1 MGRKIK
7 QLEISID
14 IDNVKSKMNQFKKR
28 LTYTMTHPEESSAF
42 DAETIRIILEDLD
55 DVSRN
60 ILLVHFGAC
69 DADYNYSSQVFNC
82 SKCTLQGRIEKILKY
97 IKEHNDTPKTT
108 YNLPRDSDYC

>member
-1 MGRKIK
+1 MTRGRKERILTLPDDLK
-7 QLEISID
+7 GTLRD
-14 IDNVKSKMNQFKKR
+14 FKDAIYER
-28 LTYTMTHPEESSAF
+28 MMDPTLSSEF

-55 DVSRN
+55 DASRN

-97 IKEHNDTPKTT
+97 IKEHNDIPKTT
-108 YNLPRDSDYC
+108 YNLPRDSDNC

>member
-7 QLEISID
+7 QLEISLD
-14 IDNVKSKMNQFKKR
+14 IDNVKCKMNQFKKR

-55 DVSRN
+55 GASRN

-69 DADYNYSSQVFNC
+69 DADYNYSSKVFNC
-82 SKCTLQGRIEKILKY
+82 NKSTLQGRIEKILKY

-108 YNLPRDSDYC
+108 YNLPRDSDNC